1 MIKHIVMMK
10 FFDEGDGR
18 SKKDNLAIAK
28 SIVDDFVPKI
38 KEIKEMKCG
47 INFYNL
53 DSPKAFDIVLDSIF
67 ESIEDIEAYKIHP
80 LHLELVDFLNKVRD
94 TTYYVD
100 YKL

>member
-10 FFDEGDGR
+10 FLDEADGR
-18 SKKDNLAIAK
+18 AKAENLKIAK
-28 SIVDDFVPKI
+28 SIIDNFASKI
-38 KEIKEMKCG
+38 AEIKEMKCG

-53 DSPKAFDIVLDSIF
+53 DSPKAFDIVIDSVF
-67 ESIEDIEAYKIHP
+67 ETVEDIETYRIHP
-80 LHLELVDFLNKVRD
+80 LHQELVDFLNKVRD

>member
-10 FFDEGDGR
+10 FFDEGDGK
-18 SKKDNLAIAK
+18 SKKENLIIAK
-28 SIVDDFVPKI
+28 SIIDNFIPKI

-53 DSPKAFDIVLDSIF
+53 DSPKAFDIVIDSVF
-67 ESIEDIEAYKIHP
+67 ETIEDIELYRIHP
-80 LHLELVDFLNKVRD
+80 LHIELVDFLNKVRE

-100 YKL
+100 YEL